1 MWITK
6 ADAFL
11 FEAHCRGIIFVY
23 LISPPFYIN
32 KKKKKKLKAPPVKM
46 LPLYDVIYL
55 TINRNES
62 LLNGNI
68 ESRKVRQAIR
78 KGYK

>member
-1 MWITK
+1 M
-6 ADAFL
+6 
-11 FEAHCRGIIFVY
+11 
-23 LISPPFYIN
+23 
-32 KKKKKKLKAPPVKM
+32 KM

-55 TINRNES
+55 TINRSES

-78 KGYK
+78 KGYE

>member
-23 LISPPFYIN
+23 LISPPFDIN
-32 KKKKKKLKAPPVKM
+32 KKKKKIKSSPCEDAPP
-46 LPLYDVIYL
+46 L
-55 TINRNES
+55 
-62 LLNGNI
+62 
-68 ESRKVRQAIR
+68 
-78 KGYK
+78 

>member
-1 MWITK
+1 LTTT
-6 ADAFL
+6 
-11 FEAHCRGIIFVY
+11 
-23 LISPPFYIN
+23 
-32 KKKKKKLKAPPVKM
+32 KKKKKLKAPPVKM